1 VKARRRPSPTHRAAA
16 STSREPDTDRACPA
30 IAPRCA
36 GSRGSPPCKPDHRP
50 VVAHPSAS
58 GPASGAIEKFVS
70 TAHPSTR
77 ASSSPRSVRGLLPLK
92 RPSRGFG
99 TTSREFDDIGAQEID
114 ASEEISYESDGLY
127 VESATAGGG
136 GGGGEEPEFVSSFFG
151 HCEDQYGRNARRCR
165 RVWTRK
171 GKALCWAAI
180 MVVYADCRYNES

>member
-1 VKARRRPSPTHRAAA
+1 MKRALVA
-16 STSREPDTDRACPA
+16 SSLVLLVACSESVST
-30 IAPRCA
+30 
-36 GSRGSPPCKPDHRP
+36 G
-50 VVAHPSAS
+50 PSALA
-58 GPASGAIEKFVS
+58 PQA
-70 TAHPSTR
+70 TAFRIDSR
-77 ASSSPRSVRGLLPLK
+77 ASVSGDPYWTAVPYTQYGVFDSLSV
-92 RPSRGFG
+92 SRTAFAADPESI
-99 TTSREFDDIGAQEID
+99 TDQEFDDIGAQEID